1 MRVGAGSVRQRLTLW
16 YAVSLTLICLVFS
29 GCVFLLTRAS
39 NMVLLRTQVDRD
51 VEQVEQMLR
60 EEGGLQ
66 SAGLRDTAILAR
78 VAASGQPAQATRAWQ
93 ESTLNART
101 SDPSNPYCVEQAPNG
116 RHYYLRTTT
125 TQHAGVAYR
134 VTVAQDIEQTYAIE
148 RKLILMSWVG
158 LPFALLISLVGG
170 YILAG
175 RAISPVGTMA
185 RMAREISADNL
196 SQRLPANGPDDEF
209 NRLATAFNDTL
220 ERLEDAF
227 ARLRR
232 FTADASHELR
242 TPLTVI
248 RSVGENAL
256 QHPQD
261 AARQADAMS
270 SILEE
275 TDRLVRLLDG
285 LLMLTRAEAGALPL
299 QRTLSDLTALT
310 AGVAGHLQVLA
321 EEKQQTLVCSS
332 TKRVEAMVD
341 PATLQQ
347 ALFNLISN
355 AIRYTQHGG
364 RIEASVHA
372 MPDCAVIEI
381 RDNGPGI
388 AVEHHLRVFERF
400 YRVDADRSRETG
412 GAGLGL
418 AIAKWA
424 IELNNGVI
432 ELESGD
438 GRGSLFR
445 VRFGRARFRP
455 C

>member
-1 MRVGAGSVRQRLTLW
+1 MRAGSGSVRLRLTLW
-16 YAVSLTLICLVFS
+16 YAISLALICLMFS
-29 GCVFLLTRAS
+29 VCIFLLTRAS
-39 NMVLLRTQVDRD
+39 NTVLLRTQVDRD

-60 EEGGLQ
+60 EEGGLHNA
-66 SAGLRDTAILAR
+66 SLRDTGILAR

-93 ESTLNART
+93 ESTLKSTFSDSVNAYR
-101 SDPSNPYCVEQAPNG
+101 VEQALNG
-116 RHYYLRTTT
+116 RHYYVRSVA

-134 VTVAQDIEQTYAIE
+134 VTVAQDIEQTHAIE
-148 RKLILMSWVG
+148 RKLILMIWVG
-158 LPFALLISLVGG
+158 LPFALLMSLVGG
-170 YILAG
+170 YVLAG
-175 RAISPVGTMA
+175 RAIAPVGTMA
-185 RMAREISADNL
+185 RMAGQISADNL
-196 SQRLPANGPDDEF
+196 SQRLPAEGPDDEF
-209 NRLATAFNDTL
+209 NRLATAFNATL

-256 QHPQD
+256 QHTQD
-261 AARQADAMS
+261 ATRQAEAIG

-285 LLMLTRAEAGALPL
+285 LLTLTRAEAGALPL
-299 QRTLSDLTALT
+299 QRTLSDLTTLT

-332 TKRVEAMVD
+332 TKRIEAFVD
-341 PATLQQ
+341 PALIQQ
-347 ALFNLISN
+347 ALFNLLTN
-355 AIRYTQHGG
+355 AIRYTQRGG
-364 RIEASVHA
+364 HIEVRVDSVS
-372 MPDCAVIEI
+372 DCAMIEI
-381 RDNGPGI
+381 HDNGPGI
-388 AVEHHLRVFERF
+388 AIEHHPRVFERF
-400 YRVDADRSRETG
+400 YRIDADRSRDTG
-412 GAGLGL
+412 GTGLGL

-432 ELESGD
+432 ELESEK

-445 VRFGRARFRP
+445 VRLGNTQ
-455 C
+455 CKSG

>member
-1 MRVGAGSVRQRLTLW
+1 MRVGGSSVRQRLTLW
-16 YAVSLTLICLVFS
+16 YAISFTLICLVFS

-39 NMVLLRTQVDRD
+39 NMMLLRTQVDRD

-60 EEGGLQ
+60 EDGNLH
-66 SAGLRDTAILAR
+66 SAGLRDTGILACI
-78 VAASGQPAQATRAWQ
+78 AASGRPPQVTRAWQ
-93 ESTLNART
+93 ASTLTAGA
-101 SDPSNPYCVEQAPNG
+101 SDPANPYRVEQAANG
-116 RHYYLRTTT
+116 RHYSLRTVTME
-125 TQHAGVAYR
+125 HASVAYR

-148 RKLILMSWVG
+148 RKVILMTWVG

-175 RAISPVGTMA
+175 RAVAPVGTMA
-185 RMAREISADNL
+185 RMAGEISADNL
-196 SQRLPANGPDDEF
+196 SQRLPVDGPDDEF
-209 NRLATAFNDTL
+209 RRLATAFNATL

-256 QHPQD
+256 QHAQD
-261 AARQADAMS
+261 ATRQVTAIG

-285 LLMLTRAEAGALPL
+285 LLTLTRAEAGALPA
-299 QRTLSDLTALT
+299 QHTLCDLTALT

-321 EEKQQTLVCSS
+321 EEKQQTLVCLSA
-332 TKRVEAMVD
+332 KRVEAVVD
-341 PATLQQ
+341 PSLIQQ

-355 AIRYTQHGG
+355 AIRYTQREG
-364 RIEASVHA
+364 RIEVRVDSI
-372 MPDCAVIEI
+372 PDGATIEI

-388 AVEHHLRVFERF
+388 AIEHQSRVFERF
-400 YRVDADRSRETG
+400 YRIDAHRSRETG

-424 IELNNGVI
+424 IELNNGII
-432 ELESGD
+432 ELESAD
-438 GRGSLFR
+438 GVGSLFR
-445 VRFGRARFRP
+445 VRLGLAQYRSR
-455 C
+455 

>member
-1 MRVGAGSVRQRLTLW
+1 MRVDGGSVRQRLTLW
-16 YAVSLTLICLVFS
+16 YAISLTLICLVFS
-29 GCVFLLTRAS
+29 GCVFLLTRTS
-39 NMVLLRTQVDRD
+39 NMMLLRTQVDRD
-51 VEQVEQMLR
+51 VEQVEQLLR
-60 EEGGLQ
+60 EEGGLH
-66 SAGLRDTAILAR
+66 SAGSRDTRILAR
-78 VAASGQPAQATRAWQ
+78 IAASGQPAQATRAWQ
-93 ESTLNART
+93 ESTLTAGA
-101 SDPSNPYCVEQAPNG
+101 SDPANPYRVEQAANG
-116 RHYYLRTTT
+116 RHYYVRTATT
-125 TQHAGVAYR
+125 EHAGVAYR

-148 RKLILMSWVG
+148 RRVILMTWVG
-158 LPFALLISLVGG
+158 LPFALLISLAGG

-175 RAISPVGTMA
+175 RAIAPVGTMA
-185 RMAREISADNL
+185 RMAGEISADNL
-196 SQRLPANGPDDEF
+196 SQRLPVDGHDDEF
-209 NRLATAFNDTL
+209 NRLATAFNATL

-256 QHPQD
+256 QHAQD
-261 AARQADAMS
+261 ATRQTAALG

-285 LLMLTRAEAGALPL
+285 LLTLTRAEAGALPL
-299 QRTLSDLTALT
+299 QRNLCDLTALT
-310 AGVAGHLQVLA
+310 AGVADHLQVLA

-364 RIEASVHA
+364 RIEASVDA

-388 AVEHHLRVFERF
+388 SVEHHHRVFERF

-424 IELNNGVI
+424 VELNNGVI
-432 ELESGD
+432 ELESGY
-438 GRGSLFR
+438 GQGSLFR
-445 VRFGRARFRP
+445 VRLGCARCSSR
-455 C
+455 